1 MWKELPGDLPASSTP
16 ANGSTLPEHTRPPD
30 QGYHGA
36 GPGELSVED
45 NFFQVTQ
52 SSLRKHLLFPMRHR
66 CYFNATL
73 YPNHKPN
80 LNKVLTESKPTI
92 FKYFR
97 QFNQTLQLSLQ

>member
-1 MWKELPGDLPASSTP
+1 MTYQPAPLLPTGPHYLNTPDLQTKD
-16 ANGSTLPEHTRPPD
+16 T
-30 QGYHGA
+30 HGA